1 MLFCPVSHP
10 MKGKSFTYLLCLLFF
25 FFFCQA
31 FQVSRDTYG
40 TWVCNIILVLSRRFV
55 LNVLLFVVGKSWFLV
70 VVVVVVVANCTKCV
84 SCEVL
89 ESRHIEG
96 WRKGWR
102 DAVMQITL
110 LLKKDNEQ
118 EK

>member
-1 MLFCPVSHP
+1 
-10 MKGKSFTYLLCLLFF
+10 MKRKIAYLLVLFF

-40 TWVCNIILVLSRRFV
+40 TWVCKIILVLSRRFV
-55 LNVLLFVVGKSWFLV
+55 LNVLLFVVGKSWFV

-110 LLKKDNEQ
+110 LLKKRQ
-118 EK
+118 